1 VNLAT
6 WSARPL
12 GSRALVVVVAGAL
25 IVLVLAFRGAVRSV
39 QSVGYSDVTRYQEYG
54 SKMLDGAMPYRDF
67 KMEYP
72 PGAAVMFILPA
83 TRLVEGGS
91 NEPVSW
97 IPPNAAARRY
107 YRGFTS
113 LVLVLVAAMVVLTA
127 LTLTA
132 MRRSARTMLLALAVV
147 AFSPLMIGQVVP
159 ERFDVLPAALTAAA
173 LAAAVRRHHRLG
185 GVMLGLGAA
194 AKVYPALL
202 LPALVIATIRRRGV
216 REAIL
221 AVGAAITAAAAVFL
235 PFVIASPSGTWDSL
249 SSQFRGGLQI
259 ESLASAVLVTTYH
272 AAGSVPALG
281 LPAPSELTTQPAPG
295 GVSRLVLAG
304 PGVRAAE
311 IVMPVL
317 LIAALLFLLVSQY
330 RSRRDPRE
338 DLLRYSAAAVAI
350 LLTLGTVLSP
360 QYIVWLIPLVPLVGG
375 RSGTLA
381 TLFFVTAAALTNVW
395 IPNGYFH
402 YQDGLPAGPASLLL
416 ARNLALL
423 ATAITLVVP
432 VLIGKTEA
440 RSSA

>member
-1 VNLAT
+1 VNLAR

-12 GSRALVVVVAGAL
+12 GTRALVVVVAGAL
-25 IVLVLAFRGAVRSV
+25 IVLVLAFRGAMRSV
-39 QSVGYSDVTRYQEYG
+39 QSVGYSDVTLYQSYG
-54 SKMLDGAMPYRDF
+54 SKMLDGAVPYRDF

-83 TRLVEGGS
+83 TRLVEGA
-91 NEPVSW
+91 NQPVW
-97 IPPNAAARRY
+97 VPPNAAARRY

-113 LVLVLVAAMVVLTA
+113 LVLLLVAAMVVLTA
-127 LTLTA
+127 LTLAA

-173 LAAAVRRHHRLG
+173 LAAAIRGHHRLG

-194 AKVYPALL
+194 AKVYPAIL
-202 LPALVIATIRRRGV
+202 LPVLVIAVIRRRGV

-221 AVGAAITAAAAVFL
+221 VAGAAIIAAAAVFV

-249 SSQFRGGLQI
+249 RSQFRGGLQI
-259 ESLASAVLVTTYH
+259 ESLASSVLVTTYH
-272 AAGSVPALG
+272 AARSVSALG
-281 LPAPSELTTQPAPG
+281 LPSPSELTTQPAPG
-295 GVSRLVLAG
+295 GLTRLVLAG

-317 LIAALLFLLVSQY
+317 LIATLLFLLVSQY

-338 DLLRYSAAAVAI
+338 DLLRYSAAAVTI
-350 LLTLGTVLSP
+350 LLALGTVLSP
-360 QYIVWLIPLVPLVGG
+360 QYVVWLIPLVPLVSG
-375 RSGTLA
+375 RSGTVA

-423 ATAITLVVP
+423 VTAITLVVP
-432 VLIGKTEA
+432 VVIGKTEA